1 LKDRRDAGSERLM
14 SRPVRRGATRRI
26 EIPTPRGIAWADLD
40 RPSGKPVGLLMLGHG
55 AGGGVEAADL
65 LATRRAAI
73 EAEWMVARVTQPY
86 RVAGRRTPPA
96 GPVLDEAWLPVAT
109 KVRSGRG
116 LGVLP
121 VVFGGRSSGA
131 RVACRTATA
140 GHAAGVL
147 ALAFPLH
154 PPGRPERSRL
164 DELSEPT
171 VPVLVVQGDRD
182 PFGLPPAAGGR
193 RIVVVPGDHSLR
205 GAAEPIR
212 LAVAAFL
219 TMLVRENR
227 GRAATE

>member
-1 LKDRRDAGSERLM
+1 MA
-14 SRPVRRGATRRI
+14 RPAVRRTTRRV
-26 EIPTPRGIAWADLD
+26 EVTTPRGVAWADVD
-40 RPSGKPVGLLMLGHG
+40 RPDGTPVGLLVLGHG

-65 LATRRAAI
+65 LATRQAAL
-73 EAEWMVARVTQPY
+73 ETEWAIARVTQPY
-86 RVAGRRTPPA
+86 RVAGRRSPPA
-96 GPVLDEAWLPVAT
+96 GPVLDEAWLPVVT
-109 KVRSGRG
+109 KLRSGRD
-116 LGVLP
+116 LRVLP

-154 PPGRPERSRL
+154 PPGHPERSRL
-164 DELSEPT
+164 DELAEPT

-182 PFGLPPAAGGR
+182 PFGMPPAADGR

-205 GAAEPIR
+205 SAAEPIR

-219 TMLVRENR
+219 TSLV
-227 GRAATE
+227 G

>member
-1 LKDRRDAGSERLM
+1 MA
-14 SRPVRRGATRRI
+14 RPAVRRTTRRV
-26 EIPTPRGIAWADLD
+26 EVTTPRGVAWADVD
-40 RPSGKPVGLLMLGHG
+40 RPAGTPVGLLVLGHG

-65 LATRRAAI
+65 LATRRAAL
-73 EAEWMVARVTQPY
+73 EAEWAVARVTQPY
-86 RVAGRRTPPA
+86 RVAGRRSPPA
-96 GPVLDEAWLPVAT
+96 GPVLDEAWLPVVT

-116 LGVLP
+116 LRVLP

-140 GHAAGVL
+140 GHAVGVL

-154 PPGRPERSRL
+154 PPGHPERSRL
-164 DELSEPT
+164 DELAEPS

-182 PFGLPPAAGGR
+182 PFGMPPAADGR

-205 GAAEPIR
+205 SAAEPIR

-219 TMLVRENR
+219 TSLV
-227 GRAATE
+227 G

>member
-1 LKDRRDAGSERLM
+1 MA
-14 SRPVRRGATRRI
+14 RPAVRRTTRRV
-26 EIPTPRGIAWADLD
+26 EVTTPRGVAWADVD
-40 RPSGKPVGLLMLGHG
+40 RPAGTPVGLLVLGHG

-65 LATRRAAI
+65 LATRRAAL
-73 EAEWMVARVTQPY
+73 EAEWAVARVTQPY
-86 RVAGRRTPPA
+86 RVAGRRSPPA
-96 GPVLDEAWLPVAT
+96 GPVLDEAWLPVVT

-116 LGVLP
+116 LRVLP

-140 GHAAGVL
+140 GHAVGVL

-154 PPGRPERSRL
+154 PPGHPERSRL
-164 DELSEPT
+164 DELAGPS

-182 PFGLPPAAGGR
+182 PFGIPPAADGR

-205 GAAEPIR
+205 SAAEPIR

-219 TMLVRENR
+219 TSLV
-227 GRAATE
+227 G

>member
-1 LKDRRDAGSERLM
+1 MA
-14 SRPVRRGATRRI
+14 RPAVRRTTRRI
-26 EIPTPRGIAWADLD
+26 EVTTPRGVAWADVD
-40 RPSGKPVGLLMLGHG
+40 RPAGTPVGLLVLGHG

-65 LATRRAAI
+65 LATRRAAL
-73 EAEWMVARVTQPY
+73 EAEWAVARVTQPY
-86 RVAGRRTPPA
+86 RVAGRRSPPA
-96 GPVLDEAWLPVAT
+96 GPVLDEAWLPVVT

-116 LGVLP
+116 LRVLP

-154 PPGRPERSRL
+154 PPGHPERSRL
-164 DELSEPT
+164 DELAEPS

-182 PFGLPPAAGGR
+182 PFGMPPAADGR

-212 LAVAAFL
+212 LTVAAFL
-219 TMLVRENR
+219 TSLV
-227 GRAATE
+227 G

>member
-1 LKDRRDAGSERLM
+1 M

>member
-1 LKDRRDAGSERLM
+1 MA
-14 SRPVRRGATRRI
+14 RPAVRRTTRRV
-26 EIPTPRGIAWADLD
+26 EVTTPRGVAWADVD
-40 RPSGKPVGLLMLGHG
+40 RPAGTPLGLLVLGHG

-65 LATRRAAI
+65 LATRRAAL
-73 EAEWMVARVTQPY
+73 EAEWAVARVTQPY
-86 RVAGRRTPPA
+86 RVAGRRSPPA
-96 GPVLDEAWLPVAT
+96 GPVLDEAWLPVVT

-154 PPGRPERSRL
+154 PPGHPERSRL
-164 DELSEPT
+164 DELAEPT

-182 PFGLPPAAGGR
+182 PFGLPPAADGR

-205 GAAEPIR
+205 SAAEPIR

-219 TMLVRENR
+219 TSLV
-227 GRAATE
+227 G

>member
-1 LKDRRDAGSERLM
+1 MA
-14 SRPVRRGATRRI
+14 RPAVRRTTRRV
-26 EIPTPRGIAWADLD
+26 EVTTPRGVAWADMD
-40 RPSGKPVGLLMLGHG
+40 RPAGTPLGLLVLGHG

-65 LATRRAAI
+65 LATRRAAL
-73 EAEWMVARVTQPY
+73 EAEWAVARVTQPY
-86 RVAGRRTPPA
+86 RVAGRRSPPA
-96 GPVLDEAWLPVAT
+96 GPVLDEAWLPVVT
-109 KVRSGRG
+109 KLRSGRG
-116 LGVLP
+116 LRLLP

-154 PPGRPERSRL
+154 PPGHPERSRL
-164 DELSEPT
+164 DELAEPT

-182 PFGLPPAAGGR
+182 PFGMPPTADGR

-205 GAAEPIR
+205 SAAEPIR

-219 TMLVRENR
+219 TSLV
-227 GRAATE
+227 G

>member
-1 LKDRRDAGSERLM
+1 MA
-14 SRPVRRGATRRI
+14 RPAVRRTTRRV
-26 EIPTPRGIAWADLD
+26 EVTTPRGVAWADVD
-40 RPSGKPVGLLMLGHG
+40 RPAGTPVGLLVLGHG

-65 LATRRAAI
+65 LATRRAAL
-73 EAEWMVARVTQPY
+73 EAEWAVARVTQPY
-86 RVAGRRTPPA
+86 RVAGRRSPPA
-96 GPVLDEAWLPVAT
+96 GPVLDEAWLPVVT

-154 PPGRPERSRL
+154 PPGHPERSRL
-164 DELSEPT
+164 DELAGPS

-182 PFGLPPAAGGR
+182 PFGMPPAADGR

-205 GAAEPIR
+205 SAAEPIR

-219 TMLVRENR
+219 TSLV
-227 GRAATE
+227 G

>member
-1 LKDRRDAGSERLM
+1 MARPAARRT
-14 SRPVRRGATRRI
+14 TRRV
-26 EIPTPRGIAWADLD
+26 EVTTPCGVAWADVD
-40 RPSGKPVGLLMLGHG
+40 RPAGTPVGLLVLGHG

-65 LATRRAAI
+65 LATRRAAL
-73 EAEWMVARVTQPY
+73 EAEWAVARVTQPY
-86 RVAGRRTPPA
+86 RVAGRRSPPA
-96 GPVLDEAWLPVAT
+96 GPVLDEAWLPVVT

-140 GHAAGVL
+140 GHATGVL

-154 PPGRPERSRL
+154 PPGHPERSRL
-164 DELSEPT
+164 DELAGPS

-182 PFGLPPAAGGR
+182 PFGMPPAADGR

-205 GAAEPIR
+205 SAAEPIR
-212 LAVAAFL
+212 LAVATFL
-219 TMLVRENR
+219 TSLV
-227 GRAATE
+227 G

>member
-1 LKDRRDAGSERLM
+1 MA
-14 SRPVRRGATRRI
+14 RPAVRRTTRRV
-26 EIPTPRGIAWADLD
+26 EVTTPRGVAWADVD
-40 RPSGKPVGLLMLGHG
+40 RPAGTPVGLLVLGHG

-65 LATRRAAI
+65 LATRRAAL
-73 EAEWMVARVTQPY
+73 EAEWVVARVTQPY
-86 RVAGRRTPPA
+86 RVAGRRSPPA
-96 GPVLDEAWLPVAT
+96 GPVLDEAWLPVVT
-109 KVRSGRG
+109 KLRSGRG
-116 LGVLP
+116 LRLLP

-154 PPGRPERSRL
+154 PPGHPERSRL
-164 DELSEPT
+164 DELAEPT

-182 PFGLPPAAGGR
+182 PFGLPPAADGR

-205 GAAEPIR
+205 SAAEPIR

-219 TMLVRENR
+219 TSLV
-227 GRAATE
+227 G

>member
-1 LKDRRDAGSERLM
+1 MA
-14 SRPVRRGATRRI
+14 RPAVRRTTRRV
-26 EIPTPRGIAWADLD
+26 EVTTPRGVAWADVD
-40 RPSGKPVGLLMLGHG
+40 RPAGTPVGLLVLGHG

-65 LATRRAAI
+65 LATRRAAL
-73 EAEWMVARVTQPY
+73 EAEWAVARVTQPY
-86 RVAGRRTPPA
+86 RVAGRRSPPA
-96 GPVLDEAWLPVAT
+96 GPVLDEAWLPVVT

-116 LGVLP
+116 LRVLP

-154 PPGRPERSRL
+154 PPGHPERSRL
-164 DELSEPT
+164 DELAGPT

-182 PFGLPPAAGGR
+182 PFGMPPAADGR

-205 GAAEPIR
+205 SAAEPIR

-219 TMLVRENR
+219 TSLV
-227 GRAATE
+227 G

>member
-1 LKDRRDAGSERLM
+1 MA
-14 SRPVRRGATRRI
+14 RPAVRRTTRRV
-26 EIPTPRGIAWADLD
+26 EVTTPRGVAWADVD
-40 RPSGKPVGLLMLGHG
+40 RPAGTPVGLLVLGHG

-65 LATRRAAI
+65 LATRRAAL
-73 EAEWMVARVTQPY
+73 EAEWAVARVTQPY
-86 RVAGRRTPPA
+86 RVAGRRSPPA
-96 GPVLDEAWLPVAT
+96 GPVLDEAWLPVVT

-116 LGVLP
+116 LRVLP

-154 PPGRPERSRL
+154 PPGHPERSRL
-164 DELSEPT
+164 DELAQPS

-182 PFGLPPAAGGR
+182 PFGMPPAADGR

-205 GAAEPIR
+205 SAAEPIR

-219 TMLVRENR
+219 TSVV
-227 GRAATE
+227 G

>member
-1 LKDRRDAGSERLM
+1 MA
-14 SRPVRRGATRRI
+14 RPAVRRTTRRV
-26 EIPTPRGIAWADLD
+26 EVTTPRGVAWADVD
-40 RPSGKPVGLLMLGHG
+40 RPAGTPVGLLVLGHG

-65 LATRRAAI
+65 LATRRAAL
-73 EAEWMVARVTQPY
+73 EAEWAVARVTQPY
-86 RVAGRRTPPA
+86 RVAGRRSPPA
-96 GPVLDEAWLPVAT
+96 GPVLDEAWLPVVT

-116 LGVLP
+116 LRVLP

-154 PPGRPERSRL
+154 PPGHPERSRL
-164 DELSEPT
+164 DELAQPS

-182 PFGLPPAAGGR
+182 PFGMPPAADGR

-205 GAAEPIR
+205 SAAEPIR

-219 TMLVRENR
+219 TSLV
-227 GRAATE
+227 G

>member
-1 LKDRRDAGSERLM
+1 MMA
-14 SRPVRRGATRRI
+14 RPAVRRTTRRV
-26 EIPTPRGIAWADLD
+26 EVTTPRGVAWADVD
-40 RPSGKPVGLLMLGHG
+40 RPAGTPVGLLVLGHG

-65 LATRRAAI
+65 LATRRAAL
-73 EAEWMVARVTQPY
+73 EAEWAVARVTQPY
-86 RVAGRRTPPA
+86 RVAGRRSPPA
-96 GPVLDEAWLPVAT
+96 GPVLDEAWLPVVT

-154 PPGRPERSRL
+154 PPGHPERSRL
-164 DELSEPT
+164 DELAGPI

-182 PFGLPPAAGGR
+182 PFGLPPAADGR

-205 GAAEPIR
+205 SAAEPIR

-219 TMLVRENR
+219 TSLV
-227 GRAATE
+227 G

>member
-1 LKDRRDAGSERLM
+1 MA
-14 SRPVRRGATRRI
+14 RPAVRRTTRRV
-26 EIPTPRGIAWADLD
+26 EVTTPRGVAWADVD
-40 RPSGKPVGLLMLGHG
+40 RPAGTPVGLLVLGHG

-65 LATRRAAI
+65 LATRRAAL
-73 EAEWMVARVTQPY
+73 EAEWAVARVTQPY
-86 RVAGRRTPPA
+86 RVAGRRSPPA
-96 GPVLDEAWLPVAT
+96 GPVLDEAWLPVVT

-154 PPGRPERSRL
+154 PPGHPERSRL
-164 DELSEPT
+164 DELAGPS

-182 PFGLPPAAGGR
+182 PFGLPPAADGR

-205 GAAEPIR
+205 SAAEPIR

-219 TMLVRENR
+219 TSLV
-227 GRAATE
+227 G

>member
-1 LKDRRDAGSERLM
+1 MA
-14 SRPVRRGATRRI
+14 RPAVRRTTRRV
-26 EIPTPRGIAWADLD
+26 EVTTPRAVAWADVD
-40 RPSGKPVGLLMLGHG
+40 RPAGTPVGLLVLGHG

-65 LATRRAAI
+65 LATRRAAL
-73 EAEWMVARVTQPY
+73 EAEWAIARVTQPY
-86 RVAGRRTPPA
+86 RVAGRRSPPA
-96 GPVLDEAWLPVAT
+96 GPVLDEAWLPVVT

-116 LGVLP
+116 LGGLP

-154 PPGRPERSRL
+154 PPGHPERSRL
-164 DELSEPT
+164 DELAGPS

-182 PFGLPPAAGGR
+182 PFGMPPAADGR

-205 GAAEPIR
+205 SAAEPIR

-219 TMLVRENR
+219 TSLV
-227 GRAATE
+227 G

>member
-1 LKDRRDAGSERLM
+1 MARLA
-14 SRPVRRGATRRI
+14 VRRTTRRV
-26 EIPTPRGIAWADLD
+26 EVTTPRGVAWADVD
-40 RPSGKPVGLLMLGHG
+40 RPAGTPVGLLVLGHG

-65 LATRRAAI
+65 LATRRAAL
-73 EAEWMVARVTQPY
+73 EAEWAVARVTQPY
-86 RVAGRRTPPA
+86 RVAGRRSPPA
-96 GPVLDEAWLPVAT
+96 GPVLDEAWLPVVT

-154 PPGRPERSRL
+154 PPGHPERSRL
-164 DELSEPT
+164 DELAGPS

-182 PFGLPPAAGGR
+182 PFGMPPAADGR

-205 GAAEPIR
+205 SAAEPIR

-219 TMLVRENR
+219 TSLV
-227 GRAATE
+227 G

>member
-1 LKDRRDAGSERLM
+1 LMARPAARRT
-14 SRPVRRGATRRI
+14 TRRV
-26 EIPTPRGIAWADLD
+26 EVTTPRGVAWADVD
-40 RPSGKPVGLLMLGHG
+40 RPAGTPVGLLVLGHG

-65 LATRRAAI
+65 LATRRAAL
-73 EAEWMVARVTQPY
+73 EAEWAVARVTQPY
-86 RVAGRRTPPA
+86 RVAGRRSPPA
-96 GPVLDEAWLPVAT
+96 GPVLDEAWLPVVT

-116 LGVLP
+116 LRVLP

-140 GHAAGVL
+140 GHAVGVL

-154 PPGRPERSRL
+154 PPGHPERSRL
-164 DELSEPT
+164 DELAGPT

-182 PFGLPPAAGGR
+182 PFGIPPAADGR

-205 GAAEPIR
+205 SAAEPIR

-219 TMLVRENR
+219 TSLV
-227 GRAATE
+227 G

>member
-1 LKDRRDAGSERLM
+1 MA
-14 SRPVRRGATRRI
+14 RPAVRRTTRRV
-26 EIPTPRGIAWADLD
+26 EVTTPRGVAWADVD
-40 RPSGKPVGLLMLGHG
+40 RPAGTPVGLLVLGHG

-65 LATRRAAI
+65 LATRRAAL
-73 EAEWMVARVTQPY
+73 EAEWAVARVTQPY
-86 RVAGRRTPPA
+86 RVAGRRSPPA
-96 GPVLDEAWLPVAT
+96 GPVLDEAWLPVVT

-116 LGVLP
+116 LRVLP

-140 GHAAGVL
+140 GQAAGVL

-154 PPGRPERSRL
+154 PPGHPERSRL
-164 DELSEPT
+164 DELAEPS

-182 PFGLPPAAGGR
+182 PFGMPPAADER

-219 TMLVRENR
+219 TSLV
-227 GRAATE
+227 G

>member
-1 LKDRRDAGSERLM
+1 MA
-14 SRPVRRGATRRI
+14 RPAVRRTTRRV
-26 EIPTPRGIAWADLD
+26 EVTTPRGVAWADVD
-40 RPSGKPVGLLMLGHG
+40 RPAGTPVGLLMLGHG

-65 LATRRAAI
+65 LATRRAAL
-73 EAEWMVARVTQPY
+73 EAEWAVARVTQPY
-86 RVAGRRTPPA
+86 RVAGRRSPPA
-96 GPVLDEAWLPVAT
+96 GPVLDEAWLPVVT

-116 LGVLP
+116 LRVLP

-140 GHAAGVL
+140 GHAVGVL

-154 PPGRPERSRL
+154 PPGHPERSRL
-164 DELSEPT
+164 DELAGPT

-182 PFGLPPAAGGR
+182 PFGIPPAADGR

-205 GAAEPIR
+205 SAAEPIR

-219 TMLVRENR
+219 TSLV
-227 GRAATE
+227 G

>member
-1 LKDRRDAGSERLM
+1 MA
-14 SRPVRRGATRRI
+14 RPAVRRTTRRV
-26 EIPTPRGIAWADLD
+26 EVTTPRGVAWADVD
-40 RPSGKPVGLLMLGHG
+40 RPAGTPVGLLVLGHG

-65 LATRRAAI
+65 LATRRAAL
-73 EAEWMVARVTQPY
+73 EAEWAVARVTQPY
-86 RVAGRRTPPA
+86 RVAGRRSPPA
-96 GPVLDEAWLPVAT
+96 GPVLDEAWLPVVT

-116 LGVLP
+116 LRVLP

-140 GHAAGVL
+140 GHAVGVL

-154 PPGRPERSRL
+154 PPGHPERSRL
-164 DELSEPT
+164 DELAGPT

-182 PFGLPPAAGGR
+182 PFGIPPAADRR

-205 GAAEPIR
+205 SAAEPIR

-219 TMLVRENR
+219 TSLV
-227 GRAATE
+227 G

>member
-1 LKDRRDAGSERLM
+1 MA
-14 SRPVRRGATRRI
+14 RPAVRRTTRRV
-26 EIPTPRGIAWADLD
+26 EVTTPRGVAWADVD
-40 RPSGKPVGLLMLGHG
+40 RPAGTPVGLLALGHG

-65 LATRRAAI
+65 LATRRAAL
-73 EAEWMVARVTQPY
+73 EAEWAVARVTQPY
-86 RVAGRRTPPA
+86 RVAGRRSPPA
-96 GPVLDEAWLPVAT
+96 GPVLDEAWLPVVT

-116 LGVLP
+116 LRVLP

-140 GHAAGVL
+140 GHAVGVL

-154 PPGRPERSRL
+154 PPGHPERSRL
-164 DELSEPT
+164 DELAGPT

-182 PFGLPPAAGGR
+182 PFGIPPAADGR

-205 GAAEPIR
+205 SAAEPIR

-219 TMLVRENR
+219 TSLV
-227 GRAATE
+227 G

>member
-1 LKDRRDAGSERLM
+1 LM
-14 SRPVRRGATRRI
+14 ARPAVRRTTRRV
-26 EIPTPRGIAWADLD
+26 EVTTPRGVAWADVD
-40 RPSGKPVGLLMLGHG
+40 RPAGTPVGLLVLGHG

-65 LATRRAAI
+65 LATRRAAL
-73 EAEWMVARVTQPY
+73 EAEWAVARVTQPY
-86 RVAGRRTPPA
+86 RVAGRRSPPA
-96 GPVLDEAWLPVAT
+96 GPVLDEAWLPVVT

-116 LGVLP
+116 LRVLP

-140 GHAAGVL
+140 GHAVGVL

-154 PPGRPERSRL
+154 PPGHPERSRL
-164 DELSEPT
+164 DELAGPT

-182 PFGLPPAAGGR
+182 PFGIPPAADGR

-205 GAAEPIR
+205 SAAEPIR

-219 TMLVRENR
+219 TSLV
-227 GRAATE
+227 G

>member
-1 LKDRRDAGSERLM
+1 MA
-14 SRPVRRGATRRI
+14 RPAVRRTTRRV
-26 EIPTPRGIAWADLD
+26 EVTTPRGMAWADVD
-40 RPSGKPVGLLMLGHG
+40 RPAGTPVGLLVLGHG

-65 LATRRAAI
+65 LATRRAAL
-73 EAEWMVARVTQPY
+73 EAEWAVARVTQPY
-86 RVAGRRTPPA
+86 RVAGRRSPPA
-96 GPVLDEAWLPVAT
+96 GPVLDEAWLPVVT

-116 LGVLP
+116 LRVLP

-154 PPGRPERSRL
+154 PPGHPERSRL
-164 DELSEPT
+164 DELAGPS

-182 PFGLPPAAGGR
+182 PFGMPPAADGR

-205 GAAEPIR
+205 IAAEPIR

-219 TMLVRENR
+219 TSLV
-227 GRAATE
+227 G

>member
-1 LKDRRDAGSERLM
+1 MARPARRR
-14 SRPVRRGATRRI
+14 ATRRI
-26 EIPTPRGIAWADLD
+26 DVPTPRGIAWADLD
-40 RPSGKPVGLLMLGHG
+40 RPSGQPVGLLMLGHG

-65 LATRRAAI
+65 LATRRAAL
-73 EAEWMVARVTQPY
+73 EADWAVARVTQPY
-86 RVAGRRTPPA
+86 RVAGRRSPPA
-96 GPVLDEAWLPVAT
+96 GPVLDEAWLPVVR

-154 PPGRPERSRL
+154 PPGHPERSRL
-164 DELSEPT
+164 DELAEPS

-182 PFGLPPAAGGR
+182 PFGLPPAADGR
-193 RIVVVPGDHSLR
+193 RVVVVPGDHSLR
-205 GAAEPIR
+205 SAAEPICV
-212 LAVAAFL
+212 AVAAFL
-219 TMLVRENR
+219 MTLI
-227 GRAATE
+227 G

>member
-1 LKDRRDAGSERLM
+1 MA
-14 SRPVRRGATRRI
+14 RPAVRRTTRRV
-26 EIPTPRGIAWADLD
+26 EVTTPRGVAWADVD
-40 RPSGKPVGLLMLGHG
+40 RPAGTPVGLLVLGHG

-65 LATRRAAI
+65 LATRRAAL
-73 EAEWMVARVTQPY
+73 EAEWAVARVTQPY
-86 RVAGRRTPPA
+86 RVAGRRSPPA
-96 GPVLDEAWLPVAT
+96 GPVLDEAWLPVVT

-154 PPGRPERSRL
+154 PPGHPERSRL
-164 DELSEPT
+164 DELAGPI

-182 PFGLPPAAGGR
+182 PFGLPPAADGR

-205 GAAEPIR
+205 SAAEPIR

-219 TMLVRENR
+219 TSLV
-227 GRAATE
+227 G

>member
-1 LKDRRDAGSERLM
+1 MA
-14 SRPVRRGATRRI
+14 RPAVRRTTRRV
-26 EIPTPRGIAWADLD
+26 EVTTPRGVAWADVD
-40 RPSGKPVGLLMLGHG
+40 RPAGTPVGLLALGHG

-65 LATRRAAI
+65 LATRRAAL
-73 EAEWMVARVTQPY
+73 EAEWAVARVTQPY
-86 RVAGRRTPPA
+86 RVAGRRSPPA
-96 GPVLDEAWLPVAT
+96 GPVLDEAWLPVVT

-116 LGVLP
+116 LRVLP

-140 GHAAGVL
+140 GHAVGVL

-154 PPGRPERSRL
+154 PPGHPERSRL
-164 DELSEPT
+164 DELAGPT

-182 PFGLPPAAGGR
+182 PFGIPPAADGR

-205 GAAEPIR
+205 SAAEPIR

-219 TMLVRENR
+219 TSVV
-227 GRAATE
+227 G